1 MGSQLRSAN
10 SALVGS
16 DPGVQQALLGSEL
29 LGLRQGAGHLRD
41 VTRNTQ
47 LSGQDERFLD
57 IGGGRCGVR
66 PSQGDEK
73 GMQPEEGSVLGKE
86 LHPPFLLNP
95 HRDLSDNAP
104 CPERGEGAA
113 GRGITCFLCPKCKD
127 VGVSLSLGW
136 NLKASR
142 YP

>member
-57 IGGGRCGVR
+57 IGGGAV
-66 PSQGDEK
+66 
-73 GMQPEEGSVLGKE
+73 
-86 LHPPFLLNP
+86 
-95 HRDLSDNAP
+95 
-104 CPERGEGAA
+104 RGEAKPG
-113 GRGITCFLCPKCKD
+113 
-127 VGVSLSLGW
+127 
-136 NLKASR
+136 
-142 YP
+142 